1 MPTPENSNLLRIR
14 PRTYFSDIKWALN
27 EGGVSMKGR
36 NGTEFRMK
44 ILSSK
49 RVLSAIQKETL
60 KRQESSSKK
69 FDDEKKIVAKEAAT
83 IATELVGEFKMPV
96 VRFLAWTLHKIFK
109 RIYEKVN
116 VNQEMF

>member
-49 RVLSAIQKETL
+49 RVLSAI
-60 KRQESSSKK
+60 
-69 FDDEKKIVAKEAAT
+69 
-83 IATELVGEFKMPV
+83 
-96 VRFLAWTLHKIFK
+96 
-109 RIYEKVN
+109 
-116 VNQEMF
+116 